1 MSDGSDYLKYVTQR
15 VVTYW
20 ETPKA
25 PEYRRERRQRREP
38 WVTRLFGQLLPIGI
52 RVWLNGR
59 KTEADRHE
67 VAELADPSAADYR

>member
-1 MSDGSDYLKYVTQR
+1 MSDGSDYLRYVTQR

-25 PEYRRERRQRREP
+25 PEYRRERRQHREP
-38 WVTRLFGQLLPIGI
+38 WVTLWFGQLLPIGI

-59 KTEADRHE
+59 KTETGQPE
-67 VAELADPSAADYR
+67 VTELAEPTTADYR